1 MKQMIWLVMQ
11 LLLSIGEAYLGFVF
25 YDVLTDGD
33 LRKQHRI
40 YLVVWSVVIGVIV
53 HVNRTFSFLSLSM
66 VLIEEFLIWISLLWF
81 RKTEGKVRFNIIFVY
96 GSMCALFQLLFAF
109 VCMCVEPFQDFMW
122 SGDIVDGYQ
131 IMSYAGALALTG
143 GVVVLLN
150 RYKREHN
157 LKVEDFK
164 HQFLISGIVGVVFIN
179 IYQYQISLYG
189 ASRSMVNISSLLLI
203 LGIGVLI
210 FSLYIRNQEIQH
222 AYQLTYMK
230 NDLLRKNYQELY
242 QLYQSSMFT
251 YHDMKNHI
259 LLLQKYCEEGDHAM
273 AAEYLGRI
281 SEPLRGLEQYSWSEE
296 GIVPLVLNTKIAE
309 ARAKRIQ
316 VTTDV
321 NHVNCERMQ
330 EDFCI
335 IVANLMDNAI
345 EACGK
350 IESEDRWIR
359 IVLKQDGNKL
369 LFYIENSI
377 AEKPAMRKG
386 KYLTDKKG
394 LHGFG
399 IESVKAKVK
408 KYGGLAEWN
417 CTEKS
422 FQSTVMFFRT

>member
-33 LRKQHRI
+33 LRKQHRS
-40 YLVVWSVVIGVIV
+40 YLIVWSVVIGMAL
-53 HVNRTFSFLSLSM
+53 HVNRILSFLSLGM
-66 VLIEEFLIWISLLWF
+66 VLFEDLLLWISILWF
-81 RKTEGKVRFNIIFVY
+81 RRTEGKVRFNIIFLY
-96 GSMCALFQLLFAF
+96 GSMGALFQLLFAF
-109 VCMCVEPFQDFMW
+109 VCMCVEPSQNFMW
-122 SGDIVDGYQ
+122 SDDIVDGYQ

-143 GVVVLLN
+143 GIVVLLN
-150 RYKREHN
+150 RYKKEHT
-157 LKVEDFK
+157 LKAEDFK
-164 HQFLISGIVGVVFIN
+164 RQFLIGGIAGVVFIN

-203 LGIGVLI
+203 LGIGILI

-230 NDLLRKNYQELY
+230 NDLLKKNYQELY
-242 QLYQSSMFT
+242 RLYQNSMFT

-259 LLLQKYCEEGDHAM
+259 ILLQKYCEEGDYAM

-281 SEPLRGLEQYSWSEE
+281 SEPLRELEQYSWSEE
-296 GIVPLVLNTKIAE
+296 GIVPLVLNTKISE
-309 ARAKRIQ
+309 ARTKRIRI
-316 VTTDV
+316 TTDV
-321 NHVNCERMQ
+321 NHINCERMQ

-359 IVLKQDGNKL
+359 IILKQDEDRL
-369 LFYIENSI
+369 LLYIENSI
-377 AEKPAMRKG
+377 AAKPAMRKG

-417 CTEKS
+417 CTEES
-422 FQSTVMFFRT
+422 FQSTVMFFQT